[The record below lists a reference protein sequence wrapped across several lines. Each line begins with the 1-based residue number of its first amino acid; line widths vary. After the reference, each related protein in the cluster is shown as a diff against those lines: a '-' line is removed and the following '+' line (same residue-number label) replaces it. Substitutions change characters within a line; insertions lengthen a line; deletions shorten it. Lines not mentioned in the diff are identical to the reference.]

1 MARMI
6 ASRPMG
12 VAGKG
17 MTKIKAQWA
26 GRAETYAYTL
36 PNR

>member
-1 MARMI
+1 MAKMT
-6 ASRPMG
+6 ASKPMG

-17 MTKIKAQWA
+17 MTKIKAHWV
-26 GRAETYAYTL
+26 GRVETYAYTL